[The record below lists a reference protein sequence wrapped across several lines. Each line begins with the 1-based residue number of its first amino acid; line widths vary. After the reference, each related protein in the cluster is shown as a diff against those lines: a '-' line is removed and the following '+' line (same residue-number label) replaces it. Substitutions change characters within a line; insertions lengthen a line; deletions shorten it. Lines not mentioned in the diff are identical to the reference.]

1 MLSDICRFT
10 KTITGLI
17 CPDFKPHHPQRSTDN
32 VFKKSTERNI
42 KNGNFT
48 VITDKLVDEKQ
59 NEPRTEMTF
68 HKGRY
73 VSYLEFGCNDRWEL
87 EGSYY
92 TWSKLY
98 RMSDSGIC
106 NTSLV
111 GDEFYLVLYNKNNK
125 ILMAYNSRFFDY
137 QKQ

>member
-1 MLSDICRFT
+1 
-10 KTITGLI
+10 
-17 CPDFKPHHPQRSTDN
+17 
-32 VFKKSTERNI
+32 
-42 KNGNFT
+42 
-48 VITDKLVDEKQ
+48 
-59 NEPRTEMTF
+59 MTF
-68 HKGRY
+68 YKGRY
-73 VSYLEFGCNDRWEL
+73 VSCLEFGCNGSWEL

-111 GDEFYLVLYNKNNK
+111 GDEFYLVLYNKNEK
-125 ILMAYNSRFFDY
+125 ILIGYNSRFFDY